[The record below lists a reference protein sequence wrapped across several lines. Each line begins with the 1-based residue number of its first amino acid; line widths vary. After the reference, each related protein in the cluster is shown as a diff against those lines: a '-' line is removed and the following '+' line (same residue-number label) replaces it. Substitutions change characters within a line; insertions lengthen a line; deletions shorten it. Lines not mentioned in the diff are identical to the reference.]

1 MKKILLSILA
11 FVFMMGIGFAQ
22 NTCSKFYPLEE
33 GTTFQYTSSDKK
45 GKPEGTVD
53 YTISEVSDNG
63 SATVATFDLKYTDKK
78 GKEIFESN
86 YKITCENGIVRIDYK
101 SLFPTQMMQQYS
113 EMDIEMDINGTD
125 IELPNDL
132 SVGQELADANV
143 SVEMKIGGIK
153 MNTTVDQTD
162 RKVEKKESVT
172 TPAGT
177 YDCYLITETT
187 TSKAMGAS
195 FELES
200 KIWLAEGVGMVK
212 QESYK
217 KNGDLM
223 SKSELTKFSK

>member
-1 MKKILLSILA
+1 MKNILLSVSA
-11 FVFMMGIGFAQ
+11 FLLTMAICSAQ
-22 NTCSKFYPLEE
+22 NECSKFYPLEE
-33 GTTFQYTSSDKK
+33 GTTFQYTNFDKK
-45 GKPEGTVD
+45 GNPDGTVD
-53 YTISEVSDNG
+53 YTISEVSDKG
-63 SATVATFDLKYTDKK
+63 PATVATFDLKYTDKK

-86 YKITCENGIVRIDYK
+86 YKITCENGTVRIDYK

-113 EMDIEMDINGTD
+113 EMDIEMDITGTD

-143 SVEMKIGGIK
+143 SVEMSMGGIK

-177 YDCYLITETT
+177 YDCYLITEST

-200 KIWLAEGVGMVK
+200 KLWLAEGVGMVK

-217 KNGDLM
+217 KNGNLI
-223 SKSELTKFSK
+223 SSTELTKFSK